1 MTRTRR
7 DQHPGVDLEGQS
19 ANGAMKLEASA
30 KSTGSIRHWRIDLL
44 DRLSVPGAVGDDGVF
59 LRSTGPEA
67 IVWAC

>member
-7 DQHPGVDLEGQS
+7 DRRPGVYLEGQS

-30 KSTGSIRHWRIDLL
+30 ESTRFIRHWRIDLL

-67 IVWAC
+67 IV